1 MRELDQAQQVVA
13 CELTF
18 KVKLGLDESTIG
30 PLKLQ
35 SNLQKLWDVGG
46 AAATGAGLAASS
58 KVAGLF
64 ASGGWLSSIG
74 LGASATTPVGWIV
87 LAGVV
92 TGGAYYGIL
101 GRLRKQSESA
111 VITLP
116 RYLNTP
122 LDLLG
127 ASLFDQFAGLAI
139 KASLFAGQFDQHQLE
154 RIVGYFVDEWGL
166 DEQYCQGAIG
176 VIESQVR
183 DRKLKDMAE
192 QLAKHQR
199 AHPDCNEKVLLTQVT
214 ELLDEMLVGNDEY
227 TEVARD
233 IVLDQIK
240 QALTRRALIKESLIN
255 LRANVV
261 DQAKRLRRPLGH

>member
-1 MRELDQAQQVVA
+1 MRDLDHAQQVVA

-18 KVKLGLDESTIG
+18 KLKLGLDEKSIG
-30 PLKLQ
+30 PLRLQ
-35 SNLQKLWDVGG
+35 SNLQQLWDVGG

-74 LGASATTPVGWIV
+74 IGAGATTPVGWIV

-116 RYLNTP
+116 KYLNTP

-139 KASLFAGQFDQHQLE
+139 KASLFAGQYHQDQAD
-154 RIVGYFVDEWGL
+154 RIISYFVEEWGL
-166 DEQYCQGAIG
+166 DPDYCHAALPLL
-176 VIESQVR
+176 EAQVK

-192 QLAKHQR
+192 QLAHHQR
-199 AHPDCNEKVLLTQVT
+199 AHPDCNEKVLLRQVT

-233 IVLDQIK
+233 IVIGQIK
-240 QALTRRALIKESLIN
+240 QALTRRTLIKQTLIG
-255 LRANVV
+255 LRSELVN
-261 DQAKRLRRPLGH
+261 QAKRLRRT